1 MASKILESKSFE
13 PLFATD
19 KNGKTKEWTIRV
31 DKYTNYSKIVYS
43 YGYTDGKKT
52 QYELEITKGKNIGKK
67 NETTHFQQAL
77 LDAESRWKKK
87 NTIDGYSSKVKEEKD
102 VNYVVKVIHNI
113 PSPMLAQDYN
123 KHSKKVEFP
132 CFIQPKLDGYRMV
145 YNPTNKKMYSRNG
158 KEYAILENTKLHQE
172 LGRINV
178 ILDGELYAHNKLN
191 FEDYGVLRKKKL
203 SKDDEKVLDQMEY
216 HVYDVI
222 IDDDYHNRNKM
233 LSMITEYTD
242 FIKLVPTFLCN
253 DKKDI
258 ESYHSQFISEG
269 YEGSMIRNYE
279 GMYLQK
285 YRSYN
290 LLKYKNFDD
299 DEFEIVDYTCEKDVL
314 GKNDNVVVWICKT
327 KEDKTFNV
335 PSKGTR
341 QERNE
346 LYHQGD
352 EYIGKMLS
360 VQYFGLTGD
369 GIPRFPKT
377 LREGKSSIREDI

>member
-1 MASKILESKSFE
+1 METRTFE

-19 KNGKTKEWTIRV
+19 KNGKIKEWCIRV
-31 DKYTNYSKIVYS
+31 DKYKDYSKIVYS

-52 QYELEITKGKNIGKK
+52 QYELEISKGKNIGKK
-67 NETTHFQQAL
+67 NETTHFTQAL

-87 NTIDGYSSKVKEEKD
+87 NTIEGYS
-102 VNYVVKVIHNI
+102 VNINTNQKSEYNEVDHI

-123 KHSKKVEFP
+123 KHFKKVEFP
-132 CFIQPKLDGYRMV
+132 CFIQPKLDGYRMI
-145 YNPTNKKMYSRNG
+145 YNPANKKMYSRNG
-158 KEYAILENTKLHQE
+158 KEYSILENTNLHQE
-172 LGRINV
+172 LRRINV
-178 ILDGELYAHNKLN
+178 ILDGELYVHNKLS

-203 SKDDEKVLDQMEY
+203 NEDDKKVLENIEY

-222 IDDDYHNRNKM
+222 IDDDYHNRYKI
-233 LSMITEYTD
+233 LSMIAEYTKL
-242 FIKLVPTFLCN
+242 IKLVPTFLCN
-253 DKKDI
+253 NKEDV

-269 YEGSMIRNYE
+269 YEGSMIRNCN

-314 GKNDNVVVWICKT
+314 GKNDNVIVWICKT
-327 KEDKTFNV
+327 KDNKIFNV
-335 PSKGTR
+335 ASKGTR
-341 QERNE
+341 EERNE
-346 LYHQGD
+346 LYNKGE

-377 LREGKSSIREDI
+377 LREGKSSIREDY